1 MTEETPEKKR
11 RWRYQIDLGPL
22 SLFVWGI
29 CIFFFLA
36 WIFVLGI
43 FVGRGFMPEK
53 ISDLS
58 GLQGEISKLHD
69 SLETKETKEA
79 KTPGSV
85 NVSEKEPEL
94 KFYDKLTTKKEEAR
108 INIQDEPTY
117 ETAKSSPV
125 TVPLKETVAV
135 QQPVNE
141 VKPPVQMVSVPLNEK
156 KPPVLTTAAPENN
169 KKTIS
174 SPAVPVAKT
183 GAGKYTIQL
192 AAIAERAKAEKTVKQ
207 LIEKGF
213 DAYYYE
219 TKVKKKTFYRIRCG
233 RFTDRAEAVKTA
245 LKLQE
250 KTGLKGYVTGAE

>member
-1 MTEETPEKKR
+1 MTEDTPKKKR
-11 RWRYQIDLGPL
+11 RWRYQIDLGPI

-69 SLETKETKEA
+69 TLETKETKEV
-79 KTPGSV
+79 KTPVSV
-85 NVSEKEPEL
+85 NLSEKEPEL
-94 KFYDKLTTKKEEAR
+94 AFYDNLTTKREEAR
-108 INIQDEPTY
+108 VNIQE
-117 ETAKSSPV
+117 ETTHETPKSSPV
-125 TVPLKETVAV
+125 TVPLKETVTT
-135 QQPVNE
+135 QQPVKE
-141 VKPPVQMVSVPLNEK
+141 ERPPVQMVEAPLNEK
-156 KPPVLTTAAPENN
+156 KSPVQAAAAPAND
-169 KKTIS
+169 KKAIS
-174 SPAVPVAKT
+174 SPAVPAAKT
-183 GAGKYTIQL
+183 GPGKYTIQL

-207 LIEKGF
+207 LKEKGF

-219 TKVKKKTFYRIRCG
+219 TKVKKKTLYRIRCG
-233 RFTDRAEAVKTA
+233 KFTDRAEAVKTA